1 MDRLAFSPHVALFST
16 TVAGETASVSVAG
29 VSHPVKVTM
38 PRGTAE
44 FMGSWHLVQLDVDLG
59 VPQRWG

>member
-1 MDRLAFSPHVALFST
+1 M
-16 TVAGETASVSVAG
+16 TVAGETASVSVASG
-29 VSHPVKVTM
+29 SHPVKVTM
-38 PRGTAE
+38 PRGMAE